1 VEAAA
6 AKLSTLGK
14 YSLIAS
20 LGQGGMAKVYLALMA
35 GPAGFNKLLVI
46 KALRE
51 DMLSSSEEFVDMF
64 LDEARLAARLS
75 HPNIVQTYEVGESE
89 GRYFIAME
97 YLEGQSLR
105 TIQRRL
111 SPQGLPLEE
120 ELRVIS
126 QTAHGLHY
134 AHGLKGFNG
143 EPLGVVH
150 RDVSPQNVFLNYD
163 GQVKLLDFGIAK
175 TQDAEHLTKVGV
187 IKGKIDYIAPEQ
199 IRGEKVDARADI
211 FALGAMMWE
220 AISGRRFAGGPKV
233 ADVTKI
239 HTRVTGTE
247 PKLREISP
255 DVPDVLAQICERA
268 IALNPDDRYLN
279 ALEFAEDIEKYLHS
293 AGLKPTSKS
302 LSELIAPPFEAERE
316 KMRRLIDQQI
326 QLATRRGGV
335 PLGDTTG
342 GLPRL
347 GPNHTRT
354 ASGVRPDV
362 DLTESGYLDL
372 GADGSI
378 PSIQT
383 LKSMPPSAGAVAP
396 IQPQQKPGV
405 PKAAVIGIL
414 AAAVAVAAFFATQSD
429 DSSAK
434 AGSAPRPNTGS
445 QATAAIDPSQQQQE
459 PQQAPQQP
467 MLQRVE
473 SVHVKIDVWPTNA
486 RVTLDG
492 AILPRVPFDAEV
504 TKDTAFHHLDVTA
517 EGYAPVKQAL
527 QFDQNREV
535 KIVLEREQAPVQQPS
550 GPSRRNQRN
559 NNSNNANNNASNNVS
574 APQPQPAP
582 VAQPTPAPRVED
594 PTPGADLTT
603 APAPRRMRPTIDL
616 DDPYN
621 QK

>member
-1 VEAAA
+1 MEAAAA

-75 HPNIVQTYEVGESE
+75 HPNIVLTYEVGEHE

-111 SPQGLPLEE
+111 SPQGLPLDE
-120 ELRVIS
+120 ELRVIA
-126 QTAHGLHY
+126 QTAHGMHY
-134 AHGLKGFNG
+134 AHGLKGFDG

-239 HTRVTGTE
+239 HTRVTGAE
-247 PKLREISP
+247 PKLRELVP
-255 DVPDVLAQICERA
+255 DVPEALASICDRA
-268 IALNPDDRYLN
+268 VALHPVDRYMS
-279 ALEFAEDIEKYLHS
+279 ALEFAEDIEKYLQS
-293 AGLKPTSKS
+293 AGLKPTAKS
-302 LSELIAPPFEAERE
+302 LAELISPPFEAERE

-326 QLATRRGGV
+326 QMATRRGGV

-354 ASGVRPDV
+354 ASGMRPDV

-372 GADGSI
+372 GADGSF

-383 LKSMPPSAGAVAP
+383 LKSMPPGGSTGTMSAPLPA
-396 IQPQQKPGV
+396 KPGV
-405 PKAAVIGIL
+405 PKAAVIGII
-414 AAAVAVAAFFATQSD
+414 AAAIAVAAFFATRSEEVPPPI
-429 DSSAK
+429 ANV
-434 AGSAPRPNTGS
+434 PEPTGS
-445 QATAAIDPSQQQQE
+445 QAQQNVNTVQQE
-459 PQQAPQQP
+459 PRENSN
-467 MLQRVE
+467 MLQRV
-473 SVHVKIDVWPTNA
+473 STVHVKIDVWPTNA

-504 TKDTAFHHLDVTA
+504 AKDTAFHHLGVTA
-517 EGYAPVKQAL
+517 DGYVPVKQAL
-527 QFDQNREV
+527 QFDQDREV
-535 KIVLEREQAPVQQPS
+535 KIVLEREKATPPTPAPAPVQRRSSRGNNHNTAVAPS
-550 GPSRRNQRN
+550 P
-559 NNSNNANNNASNNVS
+559 
-574 APQPQPAP
+574 PQPASP
-582 VAQPTPAPRVED
+582 VAQPAAPAAD
-594 PTPGADLTT
+594 PTPGADLSNT
-603 APAPRRMRPTIDL
+603 AAPRRMRPSIDL

-621 QK
+621 Q

>member
-1 VEAAA
+1 MEAAGA

-120 ELRVIS
+120 ELRVIA

-134 AHGLKGFNG
+134 AHGLKGFDG

-239 HTRVTGTE
+239 HTRVTGAE
-247 PKLREISP
+247 PKLREVAP
-255 DVPDVLAQICERA
+255 DVPEQLAAICDKA
-268 IALNPDDRYLN
+268 MTLHPIDRYPN
-279 ALEFAEDIEKYLHS
+279 ALELAEDIEKYLH
-293 AGLKPTSKS
+293 AANLKPTAKS
-302 LSELIAPPFEAERE
+302 LAELISPPFEAERE

-326 QLATRRGGV
+326 QMATRRGGV

-347 GPNHTRT
+347 GPNHTRSG
-354 ASGVRPDV
+354 SGVRPDA

-372 GADGSI
+372 GTGSL
-378 PSIQT
+378 PSMQT
-383 LKSMPPSAGAVAP
+383 LNSMPPPVPGTNPAALAP
-396 IQPQQKPGV
+396 KPGV
-405 PKAAVIGIL
+405 PKAAVIGML
-414 AAAVAVAAFFATQSD
+414 AAAIAVAAFLATRPEE
-429 DSSAK
+429 
-434 AGSAPRPNTGS
+434 APPAM
-445 QATAAIDPSQQQQE
+445 ATAPDRTAAQTAAETAQQE
-459 PQQAPQQP
+459 QRDNPN
-467 MLQRVE
+467 MLQRV
-473 SVHVKIDVWPTNA
+473 STVHVKIDVWPTNA

-504 TKDTAFHHLDVTA
+504 AKDSAFHHLDVTA

-527 QFDQNREV
+527 QFDQDREV
-535 KIVLEREQAPVQQPS
+535 KIVLERAQAVVAPTPQ
-550 GPSRRNQRN
+550 GRRGRGNNATN
-559 NNSNNANNNASNNVS
+559 NNNNNTAAV
-574 APQPQPAP
+574 APQPQQPSP
-582 VAQPTPAPRVED
+582 VAQPGPAAD
-594 PTPGADLTT
+594 PTPGADLSNT
-603 APAPRRMRPTIDL
+603 APPRRMRPSIDL